1 MDFLWL
7 LALALP
13 YTVIAVA
20 QNHTIDDTSPLVEYY
35 QGRHCSP
42 CPDEFKNYGL
52 DPAQLSNG
60 TFSAFENNVSGFVGT
75 QDNGLRLTFTG
86 TAVYVYLAVP
96 AAANLSTPIKCSF
109 TLDSLHEDGA
119 DFSMDS
125 PEVNQYNVLAYAKTG
140 IKDGSHILNMD
151 VGNTPVVFDYAYF
164 TSNLDSDPPTSGSTV
179 AISSVVMIFSAASTL
194 TGPAPFA
201 PISTTTMISAAAT
214 TSSPAILTSLS
225 TSTNTISTAAITSSP
240 TISTSSSPNKAPSI
254 PLIAGAAAV
263 GAALILALFV
273 GFLFYHRARRTK
285 ADAPGMEE
293 WGSMA
298 GLVIPRGDRDGLVG
312 NGGIQNHRGS
322 AGAAQLQQNQSGR
335 EVPLGQLTENV
346 QRWERTTNGTRSDIA
361 SLVSTSMEGSSAE
374 TWESASRARSLS
386 MMKRDQI
393 RALQDDERGVG
404 VGVSDTLVHTDS
416 GLRLTAGRV
425 VDEVPPSYVVD

>member
-1 MDFLWL
+1 M
-7 LALALP
+7 
-13 YTVIAVA
+13 
-20 QNHTIDDTSPLVEYY
+20 
-35 QGRHCSP
+35 
-42 CPDEFKNYGL
+42 
-52 DPAQLSNG
+52 
-60 TFSAFENNVSGFVGT
+60 
-75 QDNGLRLTFTG
+75 
-86 TAVYVYLAVP
+86 
-96 AAANLSTPIKCSF
+96 
-109 TLDSLHEDGA
+109 
-119 DFSMDS
+119 
-125 PEVNQYNVLAYAKTG
+125 
-140 IKDGSHILNMD
+140 
-151 VGNTPVVFDYAYF
+151 
-164 TSNLDSDPPTSGSTV
+164 
-179 AISSVVMIFSAASTL
+179 
-194 TGPAPFA
+194 
-201 PISTTTMISAAAT
+201 
-214 TSSPAILTSLS
+214 
-225 TSTNTISTAAITSSP
+225 
-240 TISTSSSPNKAPSI
+240 
-254 PLIAGAAAV
+254 